1 MPTLLTNP
9 RMDPALA
16 ARVEGSVTGKK
27 ATPGVPRAK
36 PRFVML
42 MRLGVVVLVAFIVQ
56 SVVGFKKKE
65 RDDVTRVRSEALA
78 TVRSHSAGLSPED
91 LALPKKIEPLLVGL
105 SRSFEKETIAS
116 ELRTKAGFDAVFSRP
131 LLYVRGPLGSFATG
145 PQIADSAATSAKD
158 SLVMC
163 LFDPPPSRSEKDVLP
178 KVRIAYGTGAAL
190 EAQTANVRR
199 LGELTAGIAF
209 LAPDYAKKI
218 EASSDIVDLTKWKKE
233 VDRAPLE
240 ATKRAA
246 KARLLLAAMD
256 EPGDGSPA
264 ELDGERRHHVRVLLV
279 DLATETTLLDMR
291 KIVDPSWISD
301 KHRSDMARGLDSCIL
316 ALDIR
321 DAALTPPKK

>member
-9 RMDPALA
+9 RMHPALA

-27 ATPGVPRAK
+27 ITPGVPRSK

-42 MRLGVVVLVAFIVQ
+42 LRLGVVVLVAFVVQ

-65 RDDVTRVRSEALA
+65 RDDVTRVRSEALTA
-78 TVRSHSAGLSPED
+78 VRSHSAGVTPED
-91 LALPKKIEPLLVGL
+91 LALPKKIEPLLVRL

-116 ELRTKAGFDAVFSRP
+116 ELRTKAGFEAVFSRP
-131 LLYVRGPLGSFATG
+131 MLYVRGPLGSFATG
-145 PQIADSAATSAKD
+145 PQIADSAATSGKD
-158 SLVMC
+158 ALVLC
-163 LFDPPPSRSEKDVLP
+163 LFDPPPTRSEKDVTP
-178 KVRIAYGTGAAL
+178 KVRVAYGTGAAL
-190 EAQTANVRR
+190 ESQTPNVRR
-199 LGELTAGIAF
+199 LGELTAGISF
-209 LAPDYAKKI
+209 LAPEYAKKI
-218 EASSDIVDLTKWKKE
+218 EASTDIVELTKWKKE

-256 EPGDGSPA
+256 EPGDGTPA
-264 ELDGERRHHVRVLLV
+264 ELDGERRHHVRVVLV
-279 DLATETTLLDMR
+279 DLTTEATLLDIR
-291 KIVDPSWISD
+291 KLVDPSWISE

-316 ALDIR
+316 AVDIR